1 MSARF
6 LSRQARLL
14 RTRSWL
20 RILVS
25 AVVLQS
31 VLALSG
37 CGSAA
42 SGSAASGS
50 AASGSAASKII
61 GTWECGGGDKVTF
74 TASGWSAEGTP
85 SQNLPYKI
93 QGDYIYTVTLARE
106 SVPMYKTKN
115 GIVYDNTEGAGNGP
129 WDEPCK
135 KVP

>member
-37 CGSAA
+37 C
-42 SGSAASGS
+42 GS